1 MTNNDLI
8 DLSIS
13 MMLDSSPAKHKD
25 TINSLTI
32 GDHMELLET
41 LVNFADLTIYEMV
54 NNGEL
59 IALPYI
65 GQLKIKEGTANMRIV
80 YNDLFKKYNITSLND
95 VSDEL
100 RENIKKEFSIEYQKY
115 LRSESLATIKED
127 IQHELNNNLKNIIKF
142 KDIT

>member
-80 YNDLFKKYNITSLND
+80 YNDLFKKYNITSLNN
-95 VSDEL
+95 VSDSI
-100 RENIKKEFSIEYQKY
+100 REKIKEEFSIEYQKY